1 MKQFHLIAQNSKIL
15 PGRRI
20 KLCLRENIFTYFWP
34 KIFGLFLLWV
44 QDNPLCLYP
53 NFLCEGLTFGH
64 TLSFSAHYIWSFT
77 PVETLFI
84 FPYLEIEKKQD
95 WKIISVA
102 LENVGYTSIFCAN
115 GGMEECFK
123 VKEVSATCCMCCF
136 PFCLPPPPPI
146 LWRNYFVNYLRN

>member
-1 MKQFHLIAQNSKIL
+1 MDTPYPSLLI
-15 PGRRI
+15 
-20 KLCLRENIFTYFWP
+20 IFE
-34 KIFGLFLLWV
+34 V
-44 QDNPLCLYP
+44 PL
-53 NFLCEGLTFGH
+53 H
-64 TLSFSAHYIWSFT
+64 
-77 PVETLFI
+77 VETLSI

-136 PFCLPPPPPI
+136 PFGLPPPKYSEEII
-146 LWRNYFVNYLRN
+146 LLTITLDCEM